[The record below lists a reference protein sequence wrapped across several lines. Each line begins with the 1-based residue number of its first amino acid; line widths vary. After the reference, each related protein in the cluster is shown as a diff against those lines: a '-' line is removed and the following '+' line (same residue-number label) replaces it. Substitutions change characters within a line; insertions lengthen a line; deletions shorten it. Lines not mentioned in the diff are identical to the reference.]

1 MYRALQVNLD
11 EDQYIHLSP
20 EAPILT
26 GHTCG
31 NQFQPGILTR
41 DETVRLHSCEKGTR
55 CVTMAKGNVVWITP
69 IVTHLSSTSD
79 MAEVGI
85 GGGLDDLASKDEL
98 VLSPEDA
105 KVLLQRYVYR
115 LLLSDSGLMNLSA
128 SPEAKTCNRTPRT
141 CSQNFSSV
149 QPRRSAR
156 LLSPCLLTTTRMMAT
171 QQACST
177 RSNLL
182 PMHQEKVEDTRI
194 RAHFQTGSGFRILV
208 IRLIAS
214 YVTCC
219 KY

>member
-1 MYRALQVNLD
+1 
-11 EDQYIHLSP
+11 
-20 EAPILT
+20 
-26 GHTCG
+26 
-31 NQFQPGILTR
+31 
-41 DETVRLHSCEKGTR
+41 
-55 CVTMAKGNVVWITP
+55 MAKGSVVWITP

-85 GGGLDDLASKDEL
+85 GGGLDDLESKDEL

-115 LLLSDSGLMNLSA
+115 LVLSDSGLMNISA
-128 SPEAKTCNRTPRT
+128 WPGAKTCHRTPRT
-141 CSQNFSSV
+141 CSQSFSSV

-156 LLSPCLLTTTRMMAT
+156 LPSPCLLMTTKMTAT
-171 QQACST
+171 QQACSV
-177 RSNLL
+177 RSDPL
-182 PMHQEKVEDTRI
+182 PMLQEKVEDTRI
-194 RAHFQTGSGFRILV
+194 QHHFQTGSGFRILA